1 MSTEQEHGAGLP
13 FEAESR
19 VRCRNQVWEVL
30 KVTDNGDGSWTV
42 RLLPDQGGRPQS
54 FLYPLTPIEPLATAV
69 DNLQEGRIDHFD
81 HYRLLTS
88 ATRLSLVYEYDKLL
102 SISNSKMAPESYQ
115 LMAVKKVMES
125 LRQRFLIA
133 DDVGL
138 GKTIEGGLIMQELA
152 ARQRGARV
160 LIVVPAS
167 LQDQWKKEMRQHFDR
182 AFYVYNSRKMEGIQ
196 EMVDENLNPWLAKNS
211 IITSIDWIK
220 PQYEGA
226 GGGRR
231 NTNRFLDQLLKVER
245 RWDLIMID
253 EAHYVST
260 DSNRADLARA
270 LQDRCDSLL
279 LLTATPHSGNP
290 EHFFNLLNLI
300 DPFMFAEPEALDR
313 PDARER
319 VDKVMIRRG
328 KETIYELNGRGELVK
343 KFKGRDAR
351 AIEIPFSPGEQAL
364 YDAVS
369 EYTGSGWATLSR
381 RRKISVAELNTGRF
395 LLTLVQKRMVSSLAA
410 LRETL
415 ARRIESIVET
425 RTVSRLD
432 GGARRE
438 SEMRQL
444 LKLYD
449 RNELME
455 DEERE
460 LVERYIE
467 TRAVQASYAERTN
480 EIKTLRALLSDA
492 DELIAAGQDSKL
504 KWLGDVLRELFT
516 HDPEEKVIVFTEYRD
531 TLDYLKGRLG
541 GERFLPPGS
550 VVTIHGGMELG
561 ESDAEEGTKLHA
573 ERRFNEPD
581 TRLLLA
587 TDAASEG
594 LNLQRHCHIL
604 INYELPWNPNRLEQ
618 RIGRIHRYGQRRT
631 SRVYNFMIK
640 DSKEAEIFKR
650 LQDKIEVIR
659 RQLGNMAEVLGVL
672 ERISLDEVIMRALSR
687 DVPAAEVKGI
697 ADAELKR
704 MDEIAASLRK
714 TQFLSGCR
722 QFTREDIARADEA
735 IAESQETIPTHRDVL
750 TFVETFLRVFG
761 DAGAGERDGRRLHAT
776 NRKGVYRMHVP
787 SAVHDERLPK
797 SYARVTFE
805 RRVATADWRRGE
817 EPEFLAFGHPLVER
831 MVHYCRVTKA
841 AELGGRLACMV
852 ADYAGLPGVI
862 FNFLLRFEDRVGRVI
877 REELE
882 PVFVDVGAAMR
893 AGLGRK
899 LFLGPGAPQAD
910 PNRDTLALIQSKISQ
925 LRQAAEAHIRSQ
937 YRDYYQR
944 VEKKRDEEIAV
955 LIEDLERFDR
965 GVTEELHARL
975 SVTRTEQGDL
985 FDDAARKGRLT
996 RVENQLAV
1004 HRHRMEERRA
1014 EVEFM
1019 RLGAFP
1025 APELLNMVIVTPL

>member
-1 MSTEQEHGAGLP
+1 MSLP
-13 FEAESR
+13 FDVESK

-30 KVTDNGDGSWTV
+30 KITDNGDGSWTV
-42 RLLPDQGGRPQS
+42 RLMPEQEGRPQS
-54 FLYPLTPIEPLATAV
+54 FLYPLTPIEPVATAL

-102 SISNSKMAPESYQ
+102 SISNSKMVPESYQ
-115 LMAVKKVMES
+115 LLAVKKVMES

-152 ARQRGARV
+152 ARQRGSRV

-182 AFYVYNSRKMEGIQ
+182 TFYIYNSRKMEGIQ

-226 GGGRR
+226 GGGRG
-231 NTNRFLDQLLKVER
+231 NTNRFFDQLLKVEK

-260 DSNRADLARA
+260 DSNRADLARS

-300 DPFMFAEPEALDR
+300 DPFMFAEPESLDR
-313 PDARER
+313 TDARER

-328 KETIYELNGRGELVK
+328 KETIYELNERGELVK
-343 KFKGRDAR
+343 KFKDRDAR
-351 AIEIPFSPGEQAL
+351 PIEIPFSPKEQAL

-369 EYTGSGWATLSR
+369 EYTGSGWATLNR
-381 RRKISVAELNTGRF
+381 RRKISAVELNMGRF

-415 ARRIESIVET
+415 ARRIESIIET
-425 RTVSRLD
+425 RTVSRLN
-432 GGARRE
+432 GGTRRE
-438 SEMRQL
+438 VEIRQL

-455 DEERE
+455 DEDRE
-460 LVERYIE
+460 LVEQYIE
-467 TRAVQASYAERTN
+467 TRSVQASYAERTN
-480 EIKTLRALLSDA
+480 EIKTLRSLLADA
-492 DELIAAGQDSKL
+492 EELISAGQDSKL
-504 KWLGDVLRELFT
+504 RWLGDILRELFA
-516 HDPEEKVIVFTEYRD
+516 HDHEEKVIVFTEYRD
-531 TLDYLKGRLG
+531 TLNYLKERL
-541 GERFLPPGS
+541 ESQWFLPQGS
-550 VVTIHGGMELG
+550 IVTIHGGMNLG

-618 RIGRIHRYGQRRT
+618 RIGRIHRYGQKRT
-631 SRVYNFMIK
+631 SRIYNFMIK

-650 LQDKIEVIR
+650 LQDKIEIIR

-672 ERISLDEVIMRALSR
+672 ERISLDEVIMRALSKE
-687 DVPAAEVKGI
+687 VPAAQVKEI

-722 QFTREDIARADEA
+722 QFTREDIARANEA
-735 IAESQETIPTHRDVL
+735 IAESQQTIPTHRDVRA
-750 TFVETFLRVFG
+750 FVETFLRVFG
-761 DAGAGERDGRRLHAT
+761 DDGSGERDGRKLHTT
-776 NRKGVYRMHVP
+776 NRQGIYRLLVP
-787 SAVHDERLPK
+787 SAVQDDKLPK
-797 SYARVTFE
+797 SYGRVTFE
-805 RRVATADWRRGE
+805 RRVATADWRRDE
-817 EPEFLAFGHPLVER
+817 EPEFLAFGHPLIER

-841 AELGGRLACMV
+841 AELGGKLACMV

-882 PVFVDVGAAMR
+882 PVFVDVETAVQTE
-893 AGLGRK
+893 LGRK
-899 LFLGPGAPQAD
+899 LFLGSNAPQTD
-910 PNRDTLALIQSKISQ
+910 PNCDTLALIQSKISQ
-925 LRQAAEAHIRSQ
+925 LQQTAEAHIRSQ
-937 YRDYYQR
+937 YQEYYQR
-944 VEKKRDEEIAV
+944 VERRRDEEIAV

-965 GVTEELHARL
+965 GITEDLQARL
-975 SVTRTEQGDL
+975 VATRSEQGEL
-985 FDDAARKGRLT
+985 FDDAARKGHRT
-996 RVENQLAV
+996 RIENQLAV
-1004 HRHRMEERRA
+1004 HRHRMGERRA
-1014 EVEFM
+1014 EVELM
-1019 RLGAFP
+1019 RLGTFP
-1025 APELLNMVIVTPL
+1025 APELLNIVIVTPL